1 MDTLPIRVI
10 DIASTLALSKKTGGV
25 SLLAPTGWDFHV
37 ISHTWSLDVRK
48 LSEDIGRKVSSNSY
62 NEAFQ
67 SADFRQ
73 NVCYGQLVDFLMLL
87 ANDRVER
94 VWFDALC
101 INQKDDGEK
110 GKEVSNMGA
119 YYSNSKGCYVL
130 INGIGQGYKAWKTY
144 GGINRGE
151 IIEEM
156 PRWFRRVWTFQ
167 EFLLPKKL
175 YFMVAGLS
183 PSTIMMCNERIR
195 DQNSK
200 VGFCA
205 CCLLSVEHYTAFL
218 KNAREGRNSGVQD
231 DIVLEVQEACTTC
244 RTLPLVRKAKAP
256 VDSEGSTIYFV
267 DREAYIFI
275 VGLERWEIL
284 PETSPQTW
292 PSSHWRCGY
301 QNLIDLYQ
309 LLGEAYEPS
318 PWVIVSQVG
327 ERECSEGHEEDRI
340 LSILALLGLDGK
352 LQVRTGKTLE
362 EQIVDVGKQSNS
374 HGFIRSLCAVDYQG
388 NVAYGMSWAPNFRG
402 PGARHELQGTI
413 GGEFAPEV
421 REVTREGIQLSGCQ
435 ILSAQLLYSRTQ
447 EDFYIQGTHFQLL
460 TTFTGTG
467 DLSSHV
473 QIPARLKPQ
482 TIGQLHLH
490 LPGVPDLCGP
500 VWGTLFDSTTLIEI
514 SVWIVLLG
522 TTATSSASMDEKFVA
537 LICVGN
543 VDGYLHK
550 IGLISFPHTLG
561 SSLFQTCS
569 CKRDCKIGGFGNDL
583 TPYVTLRSRQNGCF
597 QGRANENF
605 SNFKQHLLWDSGT
618 GWRWNKASVVNKPS
632 LN

>member
-1 MDTLPIRVI
+1 MATLPIRVI
-10 DIASTLALSKKTGGV
+10 DIACSLVLSKKTGGV
-25 SLLAPTGWDFHV
+25 SLHAPIGWDFHV

-73 NVCYGQLVDFLMLL
+73 NVCYGQLVDFLLLL
-87 ANDRVER
+87 ANDGVER

-110 GKEVSNMGA
+110 GREVSNMGA
-119 YYSNSKGCYVL
+119 YYSNSMGCYVL
-130 INGIGQGYKAWKTY
+130 INGIGQGYKAWKSY

-175 YFMVAGLS
+175 YFLVAGLS
-183 PSTIMMCNERIR
+183 PSTIVMCNERIR

-205 CCLLSVEHYTAFL
+205 CCLLTVEQYSAFL
-218 KNAREGRNSGVQD
+218 SIAKDGRNLGGVQD
-231 DIVLEVQEACTTC
+231 EDFLEVQEVCTTC
-244 RTLPLVRKAKAP
+244 RTLPLVRKTKVP

-267 DREAYIFI
+267 EREAYIFI

-284 PETSPQTW
+284 LDASPQTW

-301 QNLIDLYQ
+301 QNLIDLYR
-309 LLGEAYEPS
+309 LLVQAYEPS

-327 ERECSEGHEEDRI
+327 ERECSQGHEEDRI

-362 EQIVDVGKQSNS
+362 EQIVDVGNQSNS
-374 HGFIRSLCAVDYQG
+374 HAFIRSLCAVDYQG
-388 NVAYGMSWAPNFRG
+388 NVADGMSWAPNFHG

-413 GGEFAPEV
+413 GGECAAEV
-421 REVTREGIQLSGCQ
+421 RQVAREGVQLSGCQ
-435 ILSAQLLYSRTQ
+435 ILSGHLLYSRTQ
-447 EDFYIQGTHFQLL
+447 EHFYIQGTQLQLL

-467 DLSSHV
+467 HLSSHI
-473 QIPARLKPQ
+473 QIPVGLKPQ

-500 VWGTLFDSTTLIEI
+500 VWGALYDSTTRIEI

-537 LICVGN
+537 LVCVGN

-561 SSLFQTCS
+561 FSLFQTCL
-569 CKRDCKIGGFGNDL
+569 CKRDCKIGGFGDDL
-583 TPYVTLRSRQNGCF
+583 TPYVAL
-597 QGRANENF
+597 RANENF
-605 SNFKQHLLWDSGT
+605 PNFKHHRLWDSGT
-618 GWRWNKASVVNKPS
+618 GWRME
-632 LN
+632 